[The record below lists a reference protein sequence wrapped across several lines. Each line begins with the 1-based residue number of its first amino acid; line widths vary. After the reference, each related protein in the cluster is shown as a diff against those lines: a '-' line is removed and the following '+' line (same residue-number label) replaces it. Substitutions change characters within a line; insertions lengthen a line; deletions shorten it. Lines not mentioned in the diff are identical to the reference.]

1 MWQTALSIRWADVPL
16 IVASAAAIYV
26 VVILLTRI
34 AGQRSLAAFSTFD
47 FAVTVAVGAMIARV
61 TLVRTSLLAGVIGLS
76 ALFLL
81 QRLVGMLRRHGGLGS
96 VIDNRPILLVW
107 KGQVLEENL
116 RRAHIGRESIYE
128 QLRLAG
134 MANIADAQAVVM
146 ERSGEISVVAGDEP
160 LGPHLLE
167 GVVGV
172 PRDAR

>member
-1 MWQTALSIRWADVPL
+1 MWQDALSLRWLDVL
-16 IVASAAAIYV
+16 FILASVVGIYAT
-26 VVILLTRI
+26 VILLTRI

-81 QRLVGMLRRHGGLGS
+81 QRLVGMLRRHGGLGR
-96 VIDNRPILLVW
+96 VIDNRPMLLLW
-107 KGQVLEENL
+107 EGRVLDENL
-116 RRAHIGRESIYE
+116 DRAHIDRDSLHE

-134 MANIADAQAVVM
+134 VSNVRDAQAVVM
-146 ERSGEISVVAGDEP
+146 ERSGEMSVIVGEEP
-160 LGPHLLE
+160 VGRDLLE
-167 GVVGV
+167 GVAGV